1 MQGTITI
8 AGNRDH
14 GVHIEASLD
23 CECILDRVCLKDI
36 IGKLFNDNEKKEDK
50 ENV

>member
-8 AGNRDH
+8 AGDREY
-14 GVHIEASLD
+14 GVHVEAHLE
-23 CECILDRVCLKDI
+23 CEDILDRSYIKDI
-36 IGKLFNDNEKKEDK
+36 IGKLLNDNDKKEDE

>member
-14 GVHIEASLD
+14 GVHIEASLESED
-23 CECILDRVCLKDI
+23 ILDKSYLKDI
-36 IGKLFNDNEKKEDK
+36 ISKLMDDNDEKEDK
-50 ENV
+50 END

>member
-8 AGNRDH
+8 AGDRDH
-14 GVHIEASLD
+14 GVHIEASLI
-23 CECILDRVCLKDI
+23 CEDILDKSYLRDI
-36 IGKLFNDNEKKEDK
+36 IGKLMNDNDKKEDE

>member
-8 AGNRDH
+8 AGARDH
-14 GVHIEASLD
+14 GVHIEAHLE
-23 CECILDRVCLKDI
+23 CEDILDKSYLKDI
-36 IGKLFNDNEKKEDK
+36 IGKLMNDNDKKEDK